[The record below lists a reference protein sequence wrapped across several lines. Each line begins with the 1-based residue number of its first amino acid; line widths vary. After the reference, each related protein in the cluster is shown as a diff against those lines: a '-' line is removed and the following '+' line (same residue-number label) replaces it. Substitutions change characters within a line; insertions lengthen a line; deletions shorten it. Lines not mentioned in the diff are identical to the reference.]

1 MCSQHC
7 ASALGC
13 ARQTD
18 RYLHSTARVRHHDR
32 ERELYTRDTSVDL
45 FISELWRLLDEYEV
59 LKHQGFFSPPL
70 SIGQESR
77 KQERI
82 KVLNH
87 VNKEYR
93 KGKRSLI
100 PFLPPCMFWFI
111 NNIPRAMWSVH
122 LGKIKP
128 VRLPLLYL
136 YLKMWNGYEQC
147 VNLNSKPFF
156 TPLRTYIPVC
166 KKCKTLFIAW
176 V

>member
-7 ASALGC
+7 VSARGC

-59 LKHQGFFSPPL
+59 LKHQGFFPPL
-70 SIGQESR
+70 IHWPGV
-77 KQERI
+77 KKAG

-93 KGKRSLI
+93 KGQISLI
-100 PFLPPCMFWFI
+100 TFLPPCMF
-111 NNIPRAMWSVH
+111 
-122 LGKIKP
+122 
-128 VRLPLLYL
+128 
-136 YLKMWNGYEQC
+136 
-147 VNLNSKPFF
+147 
-156 TPLRTYIPVC
+156 
-166 KKCKTLFIAW
+166 
-176 V
+176 